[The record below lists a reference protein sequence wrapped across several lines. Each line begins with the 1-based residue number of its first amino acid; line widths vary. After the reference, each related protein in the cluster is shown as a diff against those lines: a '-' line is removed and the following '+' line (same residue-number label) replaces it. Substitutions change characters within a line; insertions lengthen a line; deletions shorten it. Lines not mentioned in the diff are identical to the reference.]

1 MRKKIAAGNWKMNT
15 TVEEG
20 LKLASEV
27 IHMAQDELITDVS
40 VIMAVPFTH
49 LVAVKKLIGSSSNVL
64 LAAQNCH
71 QAASGAFTGEISAE
85 MLKAIGVNC
94 VILGHSER
102 REYYKESFTLLEEK
116 LQAVLQNEMT
126 PIFCC
131 VEKLDVRQSNGQF
144 DLVKEQLAASLFS
157 LSPEDF
163 SKLIIAYEP
172 VWAIGTGVNA
182 SDDQAQ
188 EMHHFIRKVI
198 SQKYGS
204 GIANEVSV
212 LYGVSVKASNA
223 KDLFSCADVDG
234 GLIGGASLDSRGFVD
249 IAKSF

>member
-1 MRKKIAAGNWKMNT
+1 
-15 TVEEG
+15 
-20 LKLASEV
+20 
-27 IHMAQDELITDVS
+27 
-40 VIMAVPFTH
+40 
-49 LVAVKKLIGSSSNVL
+49 
-64 LAAQNCH
+64 
-71 QAASGAFTGEISAE
+71 
-85 MLKAIGVNC
+85 
-94 VILGHSER
+94 
-102 REYYKESFTLLEEK
+102 
-116 LQAVLQNEMT
+116 MT

-131 VEKLDVRQSNGQF
+131 GEKLDVRQSNGQF

-212 LYGVSVKASNA
+212 LYGGSVKASNA